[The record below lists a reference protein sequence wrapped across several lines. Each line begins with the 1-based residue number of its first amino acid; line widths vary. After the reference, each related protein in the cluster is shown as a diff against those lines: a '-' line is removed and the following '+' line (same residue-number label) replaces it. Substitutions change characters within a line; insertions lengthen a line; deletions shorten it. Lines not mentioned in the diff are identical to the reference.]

1 MKIKKNTI
9 FIFPVV
15 TGIFLMLTILSGC
28 NLLYAATFYLWLL
41 LFYYAYKNLE
51 SRSLLFAFLISVF
64 IFLLDREFLEQYFS
78 YKVENFTEQVNNHA
92 YFLMLLSLMSI
103 GVGYIFF
110 SRKALKGVAKLEV
123 TNSMINER
131 IKTMSLLL
139 YYITICFAIL
149 SKVVTS
155 RYVSQFG
162 YSDYYLDYSELLS
175 GNIILYIISK
185 IELMMPVALSAF
197 MASMPS
203 KKCFKFP
210 ALLYLIYL
218 AISLG
223 SGQRSTSMLGILFLL
238 VYILF
243 RQGINPEEKWFKK
256 SYIII
261 GILMLPVLAIFFS
274 WYSYW
279 RFDSDMSKF
288 NWYTGFFDF
297 FYDQGVT
304 SNVIKRAYIYEDQ
317 IPNDTLYT
325 LEFMRSG
332 LIAKLLGIPVYHG
345 NTVEHALYGG
355 SYAHAL
361 GYILLKNSYL
371 GGRGVGTSYIA
382 ELYQD
387 FGYIGV
393 ILGNLL
399 YSYILVRVTNVFKT
413 RKIFVLTLQF
423 YMITQILWAP
433 RGSFSGFLT
442 VLFYPSTI
450 ISLLFIF
457 GGAKILSINGGKK
470 GYKKRGI

>member
-1 MKIKKNTI
+1 MKIKKNTM
-9 FIFPVV
+9 FIFPVII
-15 TGIFLMLTILSGC
+15 GIFLMLTILSGC
-28 NLLYAATFYLWLL
+28 NLLYATVFYLWLL
-41 LFYYAYKNLE
+41 MFYYAYKKLE
-51 SRSLLFAFLISVF
+51 SRSLLFAFLIAFF

-78 YKVENFTEQVNNHA
+78 YKVEDFTEQANNHV
-92 YFLMLLSLMSI
+92 YFLILLSLITIFI
-103 GVGYIFF
+103 GYVFF
-110 SRKALKGVAKLEV
+110 SRKSLKGVAKLEIA
-123 TNSMINER
+123 NSMMNER

-139 YYITICFAIL
+139 YYVTICFAVL
-149 SKVVTS
+149 SKVVVS

-162 YSDYYLDYSELLS
+162 YSDYYLDYSDLLS

-203 KKCFKFP
+203 KKSFKFP
-210 ALLYLIYL
+210 AFLYLLYLL
-218 AISLG
+218 ISLG

-243 RQGINPEEKWFKK
+243 RQSINPEEKWFRK
-256 SYIII
+256 SYIVI
-261 GILMLPVLAIFFS
+261 GILMLPALAIFLS

-279 RFDSDMSKF
+279 RFDSDMSNF
-288 NWYTGFFDF
+288 NWYSGLFDF

-304 SNVIKRAYIYEDQ
+304 SNVLKRAYIYKEQ
-317 IPNDTLYT
+317 IPDDTLYT

-355 SYAHAL
+355 SYTHAL
-361 GYILLKNSYL
+361 GYILLKDFYL
-371 GGRGVGTSYIA
+371 TGRGVGTSYIA

-393 ILGNLL
+393 VLGNLL
-399 YSYILVRVTNVFKT
+399 YSYILVHVTNVFK
-413 RKIFVLTLQF
+413 KQKVFVLTLQF
-423 YMITQILWAP
+423 YMVTQILWAP

-442 VLFYPSTI
+442 ILFYPSTI
-450 ISLLFIF
+450 ASLLFIF
-457 GGAKILSINGGKK
+457 GGAKILSMNRCKK
-470 GYKKRGI
+470 AIKRGI